1 MKTTSLNSRQ
11 CLRVFAPSTLLL
23 LGLSFLFGQAR
34 VLGAD
39 FVWTNLAGGNWN
51 TAANWSPNTVPN
63 GATHVAV
70 ITNAGTYAVTNN
82 GNRTL
87 GGFMVGGASGMQT
100 MAHSAGYT
108 LTVNGPGS
116 VLSNGRLNLFNGPFT
131 GTNVVTVDGQVNWNY
146 GSIGDNAV
154 FLIST
159 NGRLNLAGSND
170 KFFNGAITNAGTI
183 TWTDSG
189 DFQQYGIVHNLPGG
203 LIEALTNGVM
213 NASAGSLLVNEGTIR
228 KSGGTGNTD
237 LEPLLVNSGTFEA
250 QTGSLRFLSQGK
262 TFITG
267 TRFIGTG
274 TNLLS
279 GGTATLA
286 GDIEAENLLWGGAS
300 LGGAGRITG
309 NLRWTS
315 GNLAA
320 DGALT
325 LAPSGVLRV
334 EGASTKAVYGSLTN
348 AGTIVWTGTGN
359 LNFYGTGLVLNAA
372 SGLFEAQNDALLDY
386 INGTPAFINDG
397 VFRKTTGTGT
407 TLIQIAFINNGTVDA
422 QTGTINLTQED
433 KTFNAGCRFTGA
445 GRTTLTQGT
454 VTLNGTLESENLLLA
469 GATLAGQ
476 GGVSGGMSW
485 TSGAIA
491 AGSSFTV
498 AADGVFRAEGALDK
512 AVHGALT
519 NAGQVIWS
527 GTGKFNFYGTGLVH
541 NAASGLFEA
550 QNDEL
555 LDFISGTP
563 VFINDGVFRKTTSTG
578 TTSIQIAFINNG
590 TVDAQTGTI
599 NLAQEAKTFN
609 AGCRFTGAGLTT
621 LTLGVVT
628 LNGTI
633 DSENLVLAG
642 ATLSGA
648 GSVNGSFTWNSGT
661 LSPDVSFNVTHT
673 GILTL
678 ASASTKVINGSITN
692 AGRVIWLGTGN
703 LQVRGAIHNLSGG
716 RFEIQNDEVLDHLSG
731 TPVFVNDGVIRK
743 TVATGTTVCQI
754 AFVNQGT
761 VDIQTGVFQLTQE
774 PKTLNAGCRFTGA
787 GRTTLVVGNVTLNG
801 TIESENLSLDG
812 ASLLGAGSVN
822 GSFTWNSGT
831 LTPDISFN
839 VTTNGLLLLASS
851 GNKDLNG
858 TITNAGTVRWTGTG
872 NLRVRGAIHNLP
884 PGLFDAQ
891 NNEVLDFIS
900 GSPVIVNEGAFRKS
914 AGTATTFCQIPFH
927 NFGRVEVNSG
937 TLSFVSDFTDQAGTI
952 ALGGGT
958 LLTAQP
964 VALAGGQLL
973 GAGTLR
979 PGFGAAALLTSAAT
993 VAPAA
998 TGVLQIQGNYH
1009 QLLPGVLNFALAGTD
1024 PGTNHSRLVITGDA
1038 TFAGTIGVQRADG
1051 YLPAE
1056 GDRFEVMS
1064 FRSRTGDFACYNGFL
1079 LLGHDR
1085 RLITEWGTTNLTL
1098 VTASAPDP
1106 TNAIPRVT
1114 AQYPSAIVCW
1124 PAEFTGWQL
1133 YATTNLAAPA
1143 WQPLPSATNRWFE
1156 AVMDPEKFF
1165 RLQPGN

>member
-1 MKTTSLNSRQ
+1 MSNLIINAARRQ
-11 CLRVFAPSTLLL
+11 LQSPRHPLPRILAVLL
-23 LGLSFLFGQAR
+23 LGSNLALA
-34 VLGAD
+34 AD
-39 FVWTNLAGGNWN
+39 IVWTNLAGGNWN

-63 GATHVAV
+63 SATHVAV

-87 GGFMVGGASGMQT
+87 GGFVVGGASGMQT

-213 NASAGSLLVNEGTIR
+213 NASTGSLLVNEGTIR

-250 QTGSLRFLSQGK
+250 QAGSLRFLSQGK
-262 TFITG
+262 TFSTG

-320 DGALT
+320 DAALT
-325 LAPSGVLRV
+325 LAPSGVLRM
-334 EGASTKAVYGSLTN
+334 EGVSTKAVYGSLTN

-372 SGLFEAQNDALLDY
+372 SGLFEAQSDALLDY

-454 VTLNGTLESENLLLA
+454 VTLNGTLESENLVLA

-476 GGVSGGMSW
+476 GGASGGMSW

-498 AADGVFRAEGALDK
+498 AADGVLRAEGALDK
-512 AVHGALT
+512 AIHGALT

-527 GTGKFNFYGTGLVH
+527 GAGKFNFSGTGLVH

-550 QNDEL
+550 QNDEA
-555 LDFISGTP
+555 LDYISGTP
-563 VFINDGVFRKTTSTG
+563 VFVNGGVFRKTTGTG
-578 TTSIQIAFINNG
+578 TTLIQIAFINNG

-599 NLAQEAKTFN
+599 QFTQETKTLN
-609 AGCRFTGAGLTT
+609 AGCRFTGAGVATLAAGTVNLT
-621 LTLGVVT
+621 
-628 LNGTI
+628 GTI
-633 DSENLVLAG
+633 ESENLVLAG
-642 ATLSGA
+642 GTLAGA
-648 GSVNGSFTWNSGT
+648 GSINGSFTWNSGT
-661 LSPDVSFNVTHT
+661 LSPDVSFNVTPT
-673 GILTL
+673 GHLIL
-678 ASASTKVINGSITN
+678 ASASTKVINGTITN
-692 AGRVIWLGTGN
+692 AGVVTWTGTGN
-703 LQVRGAIHNLSGG
+703 LQVRGAIHNRAGG
-716 RFEIQNDEVLDHLSG
+716 WFEIQNDEYLDWLSG
-731 TPVFVNDGVIRK
+731 APVFVNDGIVRK

-754 AFVNQGT
+754 SFINNGT

-774 PKTLNAGCRFTGA
+774 SKTLNAGCRFTGA
-787 GRTTLVVGNVTLNG
+787 GRTTLPNGTVTLNG
-801 TIESENLSLDG
+801 AIESENLSLDG
-812 ASLLGAGSVN
+812 ASLTGAGSVN

-831 LTPDISFN
+831 LTPDVSFN
-839 VTTNGLLLLASS
+839 VTPAGLLLLASS
-851 GNKDLNG
+851 DNKNLNG

-872 NLRVRGAIHNLP
+872 NLRVVGAIHNLP
-884 PGLFDAQ
+884 GGLFDMQ
-891 NNEVLDFIS
+891 NNELLDFLS
-900 GSPVIVNEGAFRKS
+900 GTPVIVNEGTFRKS
-914 AGTATTFCQIPFH
+914 VGTATTTCQIPFH
-927 NFGRVEVNSG
+927 NFGQVEVNTG
-937 TLSFVSDFTDQAGTI
+937 TLYFTGSFTDQAGTI
-952 ALGGGT
+952 ALAGGT
-958 LLTAQP
+958 LQTHYPL
-964 VALAGGQLL
+964 ALAGGQLT
-973 GAGTLR
+973 GFGTLK
-979 PGFGAAALLTSAAT
+979 PGSLSNPVLTSAAT

-998 TGVLQIQGNYH
+998 NGWLTIQGDYEQ
-1009 QLLPGVLNFALAGTD
+1009 QLSGTLNFALAGTA
-1024 PGTNHSRLVITGDA
+1024 PGTNHSQLRIAGDA
-1038 TFAGTIGVQRADG
+1038 TLAGTIGVTLADG
-1051 YLPAE
+1051 YLPNP
-1056 GDRFEVMS
+1056 GDAFNVMTYEH
-1064 FRSRTGDFACYNGFL
+1064 RAGDFACYNGFL
-1079 LLGHDR
+1079 FLGQDR
-1085 RLITEWGTTNLTL
+1085 RLLMQYGSTNLSL
-1098 VTASAPDP
+1098 VTVSLPDP
-1106 TNAIPRVT
+1106 TNVAPRITVE
-1114 AQYPSAIVCW
+1114 YPAALICW
-1124 PAEFTGWQL
+1124 PTEFTGYSLW
-1133 YATTNLAAPA
+1133 ASTNLNFTNWTVIPGI
-1143 WQPLPSATNRWFE
+1143 TNRFLDTPMLRE
-1156 AVMDPEKFF
+1156 RYF
-1165 RLQPGN
+1165 RLRQP